1 MTAPFDLFSP
11 FKYFNVAPVTDW
23 ERFINPQF
31 NITFNQ
37 ADAAVENRVLAVA
50 GSYGRQIG
58 RMQEVLDVLLA
69 RIPAEDLTAAQ
80 ARCVERYREVRSEVK
95 AAVRAARPADET
107 STGPEDIGKLLDR
120 LAEIRDS
127 DREQYERLVAP
138 INQFLTAADRTPASQ
153 SRKRG

>member
-1 MTAPFDLFSP
+1 MAAPFDLFSP

-31 NITFNQ
+31 NISFNQ

-69 RIPAEDLTAAQ
+69 RIPAGELTAAQ
-80 ARCVERYREVRSEVK
+80 ERCVQRYREIRSEVK
-95 AAVRAARPADET
+95 AAVSAAKPADEAGT
-107 STGPEDIGKLLDR
+107 RPQDIEKLLDR

-138 INQFLTAADRTPASQ
+138 INQFLAAAGRTPP
-153 SRKRG
+153 SRRGV

>member
-31 NITFNQ
+31 NVTFNQ

-58 RMQEVLDVLLA
+58 RCFSNVNAAYHVDEHVLSACGYPAVPMQ
-69 RIPAEDLTAAQ
+69 
-80 ARCVERYREVRSEVK
+80 
-95 AAVRAARPADET
+95 
-107 STGPEDIGKLLDR
+107 
-120 LAEIRDS
+120 
-127 DREQYERLVAP
+127 
-138 INQFLTAADRTPASQ
+138 
-153 SRKRG
+153 

>member
-1 MTAPFDLFSP
+1 MAAPFDLFSP

-58 RMQEVLDVLLA
+58 RMQEVLDVLLS
-69 RIPAEDLTAAQ
+69 RIAAGELTAVQ
-80 ARCVERYREVRSEVK
+80 ERCVERYREVRSEVK
-95 AAVRAARPADET
+95 AAVSAARPADEA
-107 STGPEDIGKLLDR
+107 SARPQDIEKLLDR

-138 INQFLTAADRTPASQ
+138 ISQFLASADRTPASR
-153 SRKRG
+153 SRRGG